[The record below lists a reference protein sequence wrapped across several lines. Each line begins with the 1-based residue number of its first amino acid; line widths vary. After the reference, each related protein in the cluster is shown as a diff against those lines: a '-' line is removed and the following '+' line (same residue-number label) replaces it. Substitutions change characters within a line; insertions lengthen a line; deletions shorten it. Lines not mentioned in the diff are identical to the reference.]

1 LQKIQALHGVI
12 LKTASKNT
20 GLPAAPSGAVRRL
33 TLTVAANTG
42 TFSHMPS
49 PILCLGAINV
59 DLKFQ
64 VDDLEGFLKDWG
76 TGLGRGGEE
85 PLSRDDE
92 ARLTS
97 LLARYGRPAGRC
109 GGGMA
114 ANTAYA
120 LACLGLP
127 VALVGRVGNDADG
140 AFLQESLTGVDLS
153 HVIVQGESGRAYILT
168 GAEGERTILVAPN
181 TNDDLKEQDLPWET
195 LAAAEYL
202 HLTAFVGDGSLA
214 VQRLIA
220 TRVPDR
226 VRLSLDPGEWYARR
240 GWAALE
246 DILDHLETLLVTETE
261 WRLLGGE
268 PKIHPNWAPPL
279 VVIKRGPL
287 GARLLTPLR
296 YLDFPVELGG
306 HLVDTLGA
314 GDVFAAGY
322 LAGRLMGLHLNACV
336 RLGNRAAA
344 VSLRGAGRDSYPD
357 RAFLERQVEALQ

>member
-1 LQKIQALHGVI
+1 
-12 LKTASKNT
+12 
-20 GLPAAPSGAVRRL
+20 
-33 TLTVAANTG
+33 
-42 TFSHMPS
+42 MPS
-49 PILCLGAINV
+49 PIICLGAINL

-64 VDDLEGFLKDWG
+64 VDDLEGFLHDWG
-76 TGLGRGGEE
+76 TGLSRGGEE
-85 PLSRDDE
+85 AVSRE
-92 ARLTS
+92 QETRLTA
-97 LLARYGRPAGRC
+97 LLARYGRPAGRF

-127 VALVGRVGNDADG
+127 VALAGRVGHDSDG
-140 AFLQESLTGVDLS
+140 EFLKEGLAGVDLD
-153 HVIVQGESGRAYILT
+153 HVITQGESGRAYILT
-168 GAEGERTILVAPN
+168 DPEGERTILVAPN
-181 TNDDLKEQDLPWET
+181 SNDDLIERDIPWEA
-195 LAAAEYL
+195 LSAATYV
-202 HLTAFVGDGSLA
+202 HLTALVGDGPLSI
-214 VQRLIA
+214 QRLIA
-220 TRVPDR
+220 LRVPVS
-226 VRLSLDPGEWYARR
+226 VRLSLDPGELYARR

-246 DILDHLETLLVTETE
+246 GLLDHVETLLVTETE
-261 WRLLGGE
+261 WRQLGGE
-268 PKIHPNWAPPL
+268 PKVHPVWAPPL